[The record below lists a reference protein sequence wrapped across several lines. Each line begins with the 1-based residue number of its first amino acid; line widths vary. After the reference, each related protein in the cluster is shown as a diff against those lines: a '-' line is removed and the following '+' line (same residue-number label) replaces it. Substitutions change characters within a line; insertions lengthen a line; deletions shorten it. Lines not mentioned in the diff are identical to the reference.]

1 MLQAIIGLFEQPLM
15 LDTRNA
21 KFVITSLLLFFFLL
35 ASFLEMVKLKVWF
48 GVQEMQWFMQEFMEG
63 LRNIELKKEV

>member
-1 MLQAIIGLFEQPLM
+1 M

-48 GVQEMQWFMQEFMEG
+48 GVQEMQ
-63 LRNIELKKEV
+63 

>member
-15 LDTRNA
+15 LDTHNA

>member
-48 GVQEMQWFMQEFMEG
+48 GVQELQWFIQEFMEG